1 MLQNAAAARR
11 HISRGQTGLD
21 AASHRFDQLFQYGFG
36 MDSALVQR
44 SAAAGAAFQ
53 QQTQQQMFA
62 ADVGVTQQASLRK
75 GKIDRVICTRG
86 ESAESKHS
94 TTILTR

>member
-1 MLQNAAAARR
+1 MQ
-11 HISRGQTGLD
+11 S
-21 AASHRFDQLFQYGFG
+21 
-36 MDSALVQR
+36 
-44 SAAAGAAFQ
+44 SAAAGAALQ
-53 QQTQQQMFA
+53 QQSQQQVFT

-75 GKIDRVICTRG
+75 GKIDRVVGTRG